1 MDTCIFCKLIAKQI
15 PSYIVY
21 EDEHTVAFIDIFG
34 ATDGHVMVIHRRHE
48 ETMLGYQD
56 TEIKQVFVTVKNM
69 SRALE
74 KAFDTKILSIGINH
88 GEPKGVS
95 HMHVHIMP
103 RFEGDGGGIIQSLPN
118 KKLSDRDFGKI
129 VEKIKEK
136 I

>member
-56 TEIKQVFVTVKNM
+56 TEIKQVFVTV
-69 SRALE
+69 
-74 KAFDTKILSIGINH
+74 
-88 GEPKGVS
+88 
-95 HMHVHIMP
+95 
-103 RFEGDGGGIIQSLPN
+103 
-118 KKLSDRDFGKI
+118 
-129 VEKIKEK
+129 
-136 I
+136 

>member
-1 MDTCIFCKLIAKQI
+1 
-15 PSYIVY
+15 
-21 EDEHTVAFIDIFG
+21 
-34 ATDGHVMVIHRRHE
+34 
-48 ETMLGYQD
+48 
-56 TEIKQVFVTVKNM
+56 M